1 MSRNES
7 ISETIQSLESSD
19 SLLSWINDT
28 LGAKED
34 DLAALDQHITH
45 IVAALDIACE
55 ETSFQL
61 ERIIDDV
68 SRGVPRL
75 TYDLHFMK
83 DSAMALQ
90 SVLVKTQ
97 DHSVSSL
104 PAQTNETLE
113 HLRTLDAVKRHME
126 SAREVLREAES
137 WSSLEMEVTGLLG
150 EGSYARA
157 AERLSEASKSMV
169 VFQNTPEYESRRTLM
184 VSLQNQLE
192 ASLSSALVAAINTQD
207 VALCRNYFTIFS
219 NIQRESEFRNY
230 YNGSRRAPLTEM
242 WQDLPVDTEQSISQS
257 FAEFLP
263 KFYSKFLTLLNA
275 ERVTIPSVFPDP
287 QASLSNLIVSVLT
300 ALQPSFSERLAA
312 LFEQYGSSALANC
325 ITTLKVTQD
334 FAVNVEKVMDKVKF
348 STPSVRSHGQDGGAA
363 EVVEPAARER
373 VHRRRSSRMSISWR
387 AGSQRA
393 TQGSVG
399 SPNVNVATHDD
410 FEWGRELFQPY
421 LDYQV
426 DYGKLELKMLQEAF
440 DRATANEDDGDV
452 RSDKSRLLREAA
464 VDLFS
469 IGEESF
475 ARCLSFTYGYGAVG
489 LVQALDT
496 MIELFFNVF
505 AKGKR
510 TGGTSPARAQPSIS
524 YDDFVDLDYSAQDWA
539 DLQHSLH
546 FLGAARAI
554 HDRLL
559 VFEAKLR
566 STLLQIASQ
575 FHMAENDP
583 INFTVAPTKVQEL
596 LLQQSL
602 LNSSELR
609 TLLDSVQK
617 QTQLAPNSS
626 PSDPILL
633 HAGQNGLFSFVK
645 TCQVSM
651 QETILSPLRKQLQPY
666 PTLSLWSA
674 SGDKSRTNS
683 SGISDLQ
690 VPTFSL
696 SPSEIVQKVS
706 EGLLNLP
713 RLFEVYAND
722 DALSFSLET
731 LPYINPEV
739 LKGIPE
745 EPHSELPVPPRHIR
759 RTSLVSIQAAPTPPV
774 TLDAETVSSAWLSS
788 LGHSLLSYLMNDI
801 LPKIPSLSEAG
812 AAQLTSDLS
821 YLSNILGALNVSSE
835 DLGKWQEYVGLL
847 DADGGRAKL
856 VDAEMQSDTIFQ
868 SVARMRGWSS

>member
-7 ISETIQSLESSD
+7 IGETIQSLESSD

-34 DLAALDQHITH
+34 DLATLDQHITH

-97 DHSVSSL
+97 DHSASSL

-113 HLRTLDAVKRHME
+113 HLRTLDTVKRHME

-169 VFQNTPEYESRRTLM
+169 VFQNTPEYEPRRTLM

-242 WQDLPVDTEQSISQS
+242 WQDLPVDTEQSTSQS

-263 KFYSKFLTLLNA
+263 KFYSKFLTLLNT

-312 LFEQYGSSALANC
+312 LFEQYGSSALLNC

-334 FAVNVEKVMDKVKF
+334 FAVNVEKVMDKVKL
-348 STPSVRSHGQDGGAA
+348 SIPTARPHGQDGAA
-363 EVVEPAARER
+363 DSVETASRER
-373 VHRRRSSRMSISWR
+373 AHRRRSSRMSISWH

-399 SPNVNVATHDD
+399 SLSLNVTTHDD

-426 DYGKLELKMLQEAF
+426 GYGKLELKMLQEAF

-469 IGEESF
+469 ISEESF
-475 ARCLSFTYGYGAVG
+475 ARCLNFTYGYGAVG

-505 AKGKR
+505 AKGKQ
-510 TGGTSPARAQPSIS
+510 TGGTSPARTQPSIS

-539 DLQHSLH
+539 ALQHSLH
-546 FLGAARAI
+546 FLGAARVI

-575 FHMAENDP
+575 FQMAENDP

-609 TLLDSVQK
+609 TLLDSMQK
-617 QTQLAPNSS
+617 QTQLAPNPS
-626 PSDPILL
+626 PSGPILL
-633 HAGQNGLFSFVK
+633 PAGRNGLFSFVE

-696 SPSEIVQKVS
+696 SPSEIVQNVS

-731 LPYINPEV
+731 LPYINPDV

-745 EPHSELPVPPRHIR
+745 EPHSELIVPPRHIR
-759 RTSLVSIQAAPTPPV
+759 RTSLVSIQATPAPPV

-801 LPKIPSLSEAG
+801 LPKIPTLSEAG
-812 AAQLTSDLS
+812 ATQLTSDLS

-847 DADGGRAKL
+847 DADAGRAKL
-856 VDAEMQSDTIFQ
+856 VDAEMQSDAIFQ

>member
-7 ISETIQSLESSD
+7 IGETIQSLESSE

-90 SVLVKTQ
+90 SVLVKTK

-104 PAQTNETLE
+104 PAQTSETLE
-113 HLRTLDAVKRHME
+113 HLRTLDTVKRHME

-207 VALCRNYFTIFS
+207 VTLCRNYFTIFS

-242 WQDLPVDTEQSISQS
+242 WQDLPIDTEPQSTSQS

-325 ITTLKVTQD
+325 ITTLKVTQE

-348 STPSVRSHGQDGGAA
+348 STPGVRSQGQDGGATDS
-363 EVVEPAARER
+363 VEPAPRER

-393 TQGSVG
+393 AQGSVG
-399 SPNVNVATHDD
+399 SPNLNVAMHDD

-421 LDYQV
+421 LDYQT

-440 DRATANEDDGDV
+440 DKATANEDVGDA

-475 ARCLSFTYGYGAVG
+475 ARCLNFTYGYGAVG

-496 MIELFFNVF
+496 MIEAFFNVF
-505 AKGKR
+505 AKDKQ
-510 TGGTSPARAQPSIS
+510 TGGTSPAKAQPAMS
-524 YDDFVDLDYSAQDWA
+524 YDDFADLDYSAQDWA
-539 DLQHSLH
+539 ALQHSLH

-575 FHMAENDP
+575 FQMAENDP

-617 QTQLAPNSS
+617 QPQMAPSSS
-626 PSDPILL
+626 PEPILL
-633 HAGQNGLFSFVK
+633 HAGRVGLFSFVK

-666 PTLSLWSA
+666 STLTLWSS
-674 SGDKSRTNS
+674 SGDKPRT
-683 SGISDLQ
+683 GISDLQ

-731 LPYINPEV
+731 LPYINPDL
-739 LKGIPE
+739 LKGVPE

-759 RTSLVSIQAAPTPPV
+759 RTSLVSIQAAPAPPV
-774 TLDAETVSSAWLSS
+774 VLDAETVSSAWLSS

-801 LPKIPSLSEAG
+801 LPKIPALSEAG

-847 DADGGRAKL
+847 DADGGRARMA
-856 VDAEMQSDTIFQ
+856 DSEMQSDAIFQ